1 MFIFQ
6 IKEYFLQKGLKPSV
20 STLMKMGI
28 AQKSAYNYLSG
39 KAMSIRPDH
48 LYKMCTYLNC
58 TPKELLRLDL
68 PEDDPSLENHPLK
81 EWAKRPTA
89 FPLHELQDLTPAQLE
104 AAHVAI
110 RKIIKG
116 E

>member
-1 MFIFQ
+1 
-6 IKEYFLQKGLKPSV
+6 
-20 STLMKMGI
+20 MGI

-68 PEDDPSLENHPLK
+68 PEDNATLQNHPLK
-81 EWAKRPTA
+81 DWAKRPTA
-89 FPLHELQDLTPAQLE
+89 FPLQEFRDLNPTQLE
-104 AAHVAI
+104 AAQVAI
-110 RKIIKG
+110 RKIIEG

>member
-1 MFIFQ
+1 MFVLQ
-6 IKEYFLQKGLKPSV
+6 IRECFLQKGLKPSV

-48 LYKMCTYLNC
+48 LYKLCTYLNC

-68 PEDDPSLENHPLK
+68 PEDDHSLENHPLK
-81 EWAKRPTA
+81 EWAKKPTA
-89 FPLHELQDLTPAQLE
+89 FPLQEFRDLNPTQLE
-104 AAHVAI
+104 AAQVAI
-110 RKIIKG
+110 RKIIDG